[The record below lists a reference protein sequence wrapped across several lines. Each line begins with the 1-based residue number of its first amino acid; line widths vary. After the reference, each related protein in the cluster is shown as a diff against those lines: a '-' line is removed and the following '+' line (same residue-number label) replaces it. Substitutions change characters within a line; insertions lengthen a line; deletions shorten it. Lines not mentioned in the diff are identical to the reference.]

1 MRKPILV
8 LIAACLALLSAS
20 IFAATEANLATEA
33 ELDNVKGLGP
43 SSTARIMKARAQAPF
58 TDWQDFLK
66 RVKGFKPTKAET
78 LSNAGLT
85 VNGAPYAATKP

>member
-1 MRKPILV
+1 MHKPIHV
-8 LIAACLALLSAS
+8 LITACLALISAS

-43 SSTARIMKARAQAPF
+43 SSTARIMKERAQAPF
-58 TDWQDFLK
+58 TDWFDFLK
-66 RVKGFKPTKAET
+66 LVKGFKPTKAQA

-85 VNGAPYAATKP
+85 VNGAPYAAPKP

>member
-1 MRKPILV
+1 MRQPIHV

-43 SSTARIMKARAQAPF
+43 SSTARIMTERDQAPF
-58 TDWQDFLK
+58 TDWSDFLK
-66 RVKGFKPTKAET
+66 RVKGFKPTKAQA

-85 VNGAPYAATKP
+85 VNGTPYAAPKP

>member
-1 MRKPILV
+1 VHKLVHV
-8 LIAACLALLSAS
+8 LIAASLALLSAS
-20 IFAATEANLATEA
+20 IFAGTEANLATEA

-43 SSTARIMKARAQAPF
+43 SSTARIMKARNQAPF
-58 TDWQDFLK
+58 ADWPDFLK
-66 RVKGFKPTKAET
+66 RVKGFKPTKAEA

>member
-1 MRKPILV
+1 MRKPIHV

-20 IFAATEANLATEA
+20 IFAGTEANLATEA

-43 SSTARIMKARAQAPF
+43 SSTARIMKARTQAPF
-58 TDWQDFLK
+58 TDWPDFLK
-66 RVKGFKPTKAET
+66 RVKGFKPTKAEA

>member
-8 LIAACLALLSAS
+8 LIATCLALLSTS

-33 ELDNVKGLGP
+33 ELDNVKGLWP

-58 TDWQDFLK
+58 TDWPDFIK
-66 RVKGFKPTKAET
+66 RVKGFKPTKAEA

>member
-1 MRKPILV
+1 VHQLVHV

-43 SSTARIMKARAQAPF
+43 SSTARIMKERAQAPF
-58 TDWQDFLK
+58 TDWPDFLK
-66 RVKGFKPTKAET
+66 RVKGFKPTKAQA

-85 VNGAPYAATKP
+85 VNGTPYAAPKP

>member
-1 MRKPILV
+1 MNKPIHV

-43 SSTARIMKARAQAPF
+43 SSTARVMKARAQAPF

-66 RVKGFKPTKAET
+66 RVKGFKPTKAQA

-85 VNGAPYAATKP
+85 VNSETYQSGKP

>member
-1 MRKPILV
+1 MHKLVHV

-43 SSTARIMKARAQAPF
+43 SSTARIMKARTQAPF
-58 TDWQDFLK
+58 KDWSDFLK
-66 RVKGFKPTKAET
+66 RVKGFKPTKAEA

-85 VNGAPYAATKP
+85 VNGETYHQGKP